1 MPCPHFDIKI
11 VQRSKRQSSVAA
23 AAYQSGEKL
32 FSEYDQK
39 RKAYSDKRG
48 IVFTEIMLPE
58 NAPPEYKDR
67 NTLWNAVEGKE
78 NQWNS
83 QLARRFIMALP
94 REISREEQIRLMEEY
109 CKTQFVSKGMIA
121 DFVIHDKG
129 DGNPHAH
136 ILLTLRP
143 MDEQGRWLPKCHKEY
158 DLDENGE
165 RIRLP
170 SGRWK
175 SHKVNTVDWNERKY
189 GEIWRHEWE
198 VLQNKYLENAGR
210 TERVDMRSFER
221 QGNPHAPQIHLGP
234 EATAMERR
242 GIKTELGN
250 LNRQVI
256 NANKIFDSIRKAIRS
271 LQSWLSDL
279 SEQIKAESAE
289 VNLEEQSLAEI
300 LNAYLDLRKE
310 GRATWSAY
318 GQTQGQIQDIK
329 QMFHVIAV
337 LSEQDI
343 DSIPKLGQHL
353 NETNATANEIRSKI
367 KANNRRIADIDAILD
382 AVQTMK
388 DTKAVHDKYASI
400 GWKSRK
406 EKFAEE
412 HSDELA
418 RYRKADRTLKKLNV
432 ELPIDKKSLRAERT
446 ELSNDNTSQMA
457 ELEKVNANLD
467 ELKQIRWCIR
477 QVLPEAL
484 PTVVNGKKSAK
495 ESLQAKQRKLE
506 LEKPER
512 KTPQKKQNMEL

>member
-48 IVFTEIMLPE
+48 IAFTEIMLPE
-58 NAPPEYKDR
+58 NAPPEYKER

-94 REISREEQIRLMEEY
+94 KEISREEQIRLMEEY
-109 CKTQFVSKGMIA
+109 CKSQFVSKGMIA
-121 DFVIHDKG
+121 DFAIHDKG

-143 MDEQGRWLPKCHKEY
+143 MDEQEQWLPKCHKEY

-175 SHKVNTVDWNERKY
+175 SHKVNTVDWNEQKY

-198 VLQNKYLENAGR
+198 VVQNKYLENAGR
-210 TERVDMRSFER
+210 TERVELRSFER
-221 QGNPHAPQIHLGP
+221 QGNPHAPQIHLGA

-242 GIKTELGN
+242 GIQTELGN
-250 LNRQVI
+250 LNRQVVT
-256 NANKIFDSIRKAIRS
+256 ANKLFDSIRNVIHS

-279 SEQIKAESAE
+279 SEKIKEQSTME
-289 VNLEEQSLAEI
+289 KPEEQSLAEI
-300 LNAYLDLRKE
+300 LNAYMDLRKE

-318 GQTQGQIQDIK
+318 GQNKGQINDLK
-329 QMFHVIAV
+329 QMFHLIGV
-337 LSEQDI
+337 LREQDI
-343 DSIPKLGQHL
+343 DTIPKLGKYL
-353 NETNATANEIRSKI
+353 NETNAIAREIRTTM
-367 KANNRRIADIDAILD
+367 KANDSRIADIDGILE
-382 AVQTMK
+382 AVKTMK
-388 DTKAVHDKYASI
+388 ETKAVHDKYVSI

-406 EKFAEE
+406 EKFADE

-432 ELPIDKKSLRAERT
+432 ELPIDKKELKSERT
-446 ELSNDNTSQMA
+446 TLSNDNVAQLA
-457 ELEKVNANLD
+457 ELEKVNASLED
-467 ELKQIRWCIR
+467 LKQIRWCIR

-484 PTVVNGKKSAK
+484 PTVVNGKKSAQ

-506 LEKPER
+506 LEKPE
-512 KTPQKKQNMEL
+512 KKSPQKKQNMEL

>member
-23 AAYQSGEKL
+23 AAYQSGDRL

-39 RKAYSDKRG
+39 RKAFSDKRG
-48 IVFTEIMLPE
+48 IVYTEIMLPE
-58 NAPPEYKDR
+58 NAPPEYKNR
-67 NTLWNAVEGKE
+67 NTLWNAVERIE

-94 REISREEQIRLMEEY
+94 REIPREEQIRLMGEY
-109 CKTQFVSKGMIA
+109 CNSQFVSKGMIA
-121 DFVIHDKG
+121 DFAIHDKG

-143 MDEQGRWLPKCHKEY
+143 MDEQGQWLLKCHKEY
-158 DLDENGE
+158 DLDEDGE

-170 SGRWK
+170 GGSWK
-175 SHKVNTVDWNERKY
+175 SHKVNTADWNERKY

-198 VLQNKYLENAGR
+198 VVQNKYLEASGR
-210 TERVDMRSFER
+210 TVRIDMRSFER

-256 NANKIFDSIRKAIRS
+256 TANKLFDSIRNAIRS

-279 SEQIKAESAE
+279 SEKIKAESSDI
-289 VNLEEQSLAEI
+289 NLEEQSLAEI
-300 LNAYLDLRKE
+300 LNAYMELRKE

-318 GQTQGQIQDIK
+318 GQNQGQIQDIK
-329 QMFHVIAV
+329 QMFHVVTV
-337 LSEQDI
+337 LSEQNI
-343 DSIPKLGQHL
+343 DSIPKLAKHL
-353 NETNATANEIRSKI
+353 SETSISAKNIRSKM
-367 KANNRRIADIDAILD
+367 KANDSRIADIDAMLD
-382 AVQTMK
+382 AVKTK
-388 DTKAVHDKYASI
+388 KETKAVHDKYVSI
-400 GWKSRK
+400 GWKSKK

-412 HSDELA
+412 HSEELA
-418 RYRKADRTLKKLNV
+418 RYKKADRTLKKLEV
-432 ELPIDKKSLRAERT
+432 ELPIDRKALTDERAT
-446 ELSNDNTSQMA
+446 LSKDNTMQMA
-457 ELEKVNANLD
+457 ELEKVSANLED
-467 ELKQIRWCIR
+467 LKQIRWYIR

-484 PTVVNGKKSAK
+484 PTIVNGKKSAK
-495 ESLQAKQRKLE
+495 ENLQAKLRKLE
-506 LEKPER
+506 LEKPE
-512 KTPQKKQNMEL
+512 KKSPQKKQNMEL